1 MNKKVVTLDVREDL
15 RNGREPFSK
24 VMGAVAKLQPDEKL
38 RMIAPFE
45 PTPLFSVLSN
55 QGFSHESKQIP
66 SGDWEILF
74 TRHGGEARAFIPP
87 VHPPCGA
94 AKAKPTEIIDVDA
107 RGLEPPQPMVKILEA
122 VAVLPAGAELRAHTE
137 RRPMHL
143 YAQLEERG
151 FAGESEEQN
160 DGSYITKIR
169 SR

>member
-1 MNKKVVTLDVREDL
+1 MSEKVVTLDVREDL

-24 VMGAVAKLQPDEKL
+24 VMGAVAKLQSDEKL
-38 RMIAPFE
+38 QMIAPFE
-45 PTPLFSVLSN
+45 PTPLFSMLGN
-55 QGFSHESKQIP
+55 QGFDHESKQIP

-74 TRHGGEARAFIPP
+74 TRRSGEVTKFVPP
-87 VHPPCGA
+87 VRPPCSTM
-94 AKAKPTEIIDVDA
+94 KPTPTEIIDVDA

-122 VAVLPAGAELRAHTE
+122 VAVLPAGAEVCAHTE

-151 FAGESEEQN
+151 FTGESEEQN

-169 SR
+169 HR